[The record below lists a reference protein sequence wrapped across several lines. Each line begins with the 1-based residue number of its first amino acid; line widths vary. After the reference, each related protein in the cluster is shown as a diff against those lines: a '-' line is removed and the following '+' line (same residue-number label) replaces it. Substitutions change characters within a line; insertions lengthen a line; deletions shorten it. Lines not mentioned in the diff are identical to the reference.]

1 MSRPSSLIRLQKRT
15 APIHPQSEGIYY
27 QNPPKKKYQEIYSE
41 KKDMKELEWEEEEEA
56 IPSSAPPPF
65 NPYKTQ
71 VKRAE
76 RKIISK
82 EATIRQENSPCIND
96 LLSLRTKILRE
107 KEIESKWDQKRIKQN
122 EIISKLE
129 QALGSRGHGL
139 IEHQFLDVGAPEGDD
154 ENDDEAVDYDDENE
168 ATAEFKE
175 RAIFIKERRYVAG
188 RCSAKLHQ
196 PMTKFQIYRLAMR
209 VYWSLTST
217 RDKPV
222 SQILPWMFL
231 GSKTA
236 AANLN
241 YLLTHG
247 FTHILNVTKDV
258 SEALTHPPLNLS
270 SPHSASSSIAESDPK
285 LSS

>member
-1 MSRPSSLIRLQKRT
+1 MSGGTSFIRLQKRT

-27 QNPPKKKYQEIYSE
+27 HNPPKKKYQEVYCENKVI
-41 KKDMKELEWEEEEEA
+41 KEFEWADEE

-71 VKRAE
+71 VKRVE
-76 RKIISK
+76 RRIVTVES
-82 EATIRQENSPCIND
+82 TIRQDNSPSIND
-96 LLSLRTKILRE
+96 LLSMRTKILRE
-107 KEIESKWDQKRIKQN
+107 QEIEKKWDQKRIKQQ

-129 QALGSRGHGL
+129 QALGSRGYGL
-139 IEHQFLDVGAPEGDD
+139 VDDQFLNVATGDD
-154 ENDDEAVDYDDENE
+154 DDDEFVDYDDENE
-168 ATAEFKE
+168 ATAEFRE

-188 RCSAKLHQ
+188 RCSARLHE
-196 PMTKFQIYRLAMR
+196 PMTKFQIYRLATR
-209 VYWSLTST
+209 IYWSLTST

-222 SQILPWMFL
+222 TQILPWMFL

-241 YLLTHG
+241 YLLKHG

-258 SEALTHPPLNLS
+258 S
-270 SPHSASSSIAESDPK
+270 
-285 LSS
+285 